1 MFTKRNPVHET
12 KREGGGTKH
21 NVTDSDEP
29 RKTMNR
35 GGKMNTYRTT
45 ARIVGLLFVAGMVIG
60 IGGNV
65 LVLSILGAPDPLSNV
80 SANSMLVAVAAFL
93 WLMTVVGDAAHGV
106 LMFPILKLHNERIA
120 IGYLAAR
127 IVDAVF
133 IAVMALFILLQIP
146 LASEYLTAGGSDTSY
161 LQALSTMFVQVNLY
175 AYHIAMF
182 TLGIAGLLLCY
193 TFYRAKLVPRLV
205 AVWGLV
211 GYATILCGSVLEVLG
226 LNLLSIHAIPGGL
239 WELFIGVWLIVKGFN
254 PSAFASESANPD
266 DGVLTGVRQ
275 PAVASQQ
282 GAGNSLR

>member
-1 MFTKRNPVHET
+1 MAEKV
-12 KREGGGTKH
+12 
-21 NVTDSDEP
+21 
-29 RKTMNR
+29 
-35 GGKMNTYRTT
+35 NTYRTT

-65 LVLSILGAPDPLSNV
+65 LILSILGVPDPLSNV

-106 LMFPILKLHNERIA
+106 LMFPILKQQHSERIA

-133 IAVMALFILLQIP
+133 IAVMVLFILLQIP
-146 LASEYLTAGGSDTSY
+146 LASEYLKAGGSDTSY

-226 LNLLSIHAIPGGL
+226 FNLLSIHAIPGGL

-275 PAVASQQ
+275 PAVAPSN
-282 GAGNSLR
+282 GRRPF

>member
-1 MFTKRNPVHET
+1 MTE
-12 KREGGGTKH
+12 
-21 NVTDSDEP
+21 
-29 RKTMNR
+29 
-35 GGKMNTYRTT
+35 KMNTYRTT
-45 ARIVGLLFVAGMVIG
+45 AKIVGLIFVAGMVIG
-60 IGGNV
+60 IGGNA
-65 LVLSILGAPDPLSNV
+65 LILSILGAPDPLSNV

-146 LASEYLTAGGSDTSY
+146 LASEYLKAGGSDTSY

-226 LNLLSIHAIPGGL
+226 FNLLSIHAIPGGL

-275 PAVASQQ
+275 PAVAPSN
-282 GAGNSLR
+282 GRRPF

>member
-1 MFTKRNPVHET
+1 MTE
-12 KREGGGTKH
+12 
-21 NVTDSDEP
+21 
-29 RKTMNR
+29 
-35 GGKMNTYRTT
+35 KMNTYRTT
-45 ARIVGLLFVAGMVIG
+45 AKIVGLLFVAGMVIG
-60 IGGNV
+60 VGGNV
-65 LVLSILGAPDPLSNV
+65 LILSILGAPDPLSNV

-106 LMFPILKLHNERIA
+106 LMFPILKQQHSERIA

-133 IAVMALFILLQIP
+133 IAVMVLFILLQIP
-146 LASEYLTAGGSDTSY
+146 LASEYIKAGGSDASF

-211 GYATILCGSVLEVLG
+211 GYAIILCGSLLEVLG
-226 LNLLSIHAIPGGL
+226 FNLLTIHAIPGGL

-254 PSAFASESANPD
+254 PSAFASESTDPD
-266 DGVLTGVRQ
+266 DGVLTGVEQ
-275 PAVASQQ
+275 PAVVPSN
-282 GAGNSLR
+282 GRRVPSKG

>member
-1 MFTKRNPVHET
+1 MTE
-12 KREGGGTKH
+12 
-21 NVTDSDEP
+21 
-29 RKTMNR
+29 
-35 GGKMNTYRTT
+35 KMNTYRTT
-45 ARIVGLLFVAGMVIG
+45 ARIVGVIFFAGMVIG

-65 LVLSILGAPDPLSNV
+65 LILSILGAPDPLSNV

-133 IAVMALFILLQIP
+133 IAVMVLFILLQIP
-146 LASEYLTAGGSDTSY
+146 LASEYLKAGGSDTSY

-211 GYATILCGSVLEVLG
+211 GYATILCGSVLEILG
-226 LNLLSIHAIPGGL
+226 FNLQTIHAIPGGL

-254 PSAFASESANPD
+254 PSAFVSESANPD
-266 DGVLTGVRQ
+266 DGVLTGIRQ
-275 PAVASQQ
+275 PATASQQ
-282 GAGNSLR
+282 GAGNSL